1 MECTEVQKRLSAY
14 REKIISPKQKALID
28 EHLEGC
34 RKCKLALADLKK
46 TIEYVKKLEEVEPPA
61 WLTQK
66 VMARVRSEAEAK
78 RGIWQRFFYPFHIK
92 LPLEALAVIFLTV
105 GAIYIFKA
113 MQPEM
118 QLARAPIETKETVPR
133 AKAPEKQKAPAADKE
148 RPAPSKLT
156 DQFMYDKYDK
166 KVETRE
172 ERAVAAVRAPAEM
185 AKQEAVA
192 PAAGAAYRDESR
204 RSFAPS
210 SKGVTSKKAAEFKA
224 KGVHFVVNAR
234 DLEIASRDI
243 ERILRQLG
251 GRTIKTE
258 PLGDKA
264 VIVAELDSNKV
275 QELFDQ
281 LNLIGEVQ
289 GKEQERVS
297 EGWEGAVDVRVE
309 VVKPSRQ
316 P

>member
-28 EHLEGC
+28 EHLKGC

-66 VMARVRSEAEAK
+66 VMARVRSEAQAK

-92 LPLEALAVIFLTV
+92 LPLEALAVIFLAV
-105 GAIYIFKA
+105 GTIYIFKA

-156 DQFMYDKYDK
+156 DQFMYDK
-166 KVETRE
+166 KVGMRE
-172 ERAVAAVRAPAEM
+172 ERAVAAVRAPAEI
-185 AKQEAVA
+185 AKQEAAA
-192 PAAGAAYRDESR
+192 PTAGAAYRDESR
-204 RSFAPS
+204 RSFAPPT
-210 SKGVTSKKAAEFKA
+210 KGVSPQKVVEVKT
-224 KGVHFVVNAR
+224 KGIHFVVNVR

-243 ERILRQLG
+243 EGILRQLG

-264 VIVAELDSNKV
+264 VIAAELDSSKV

-281 LNLIGEVQ
+281 LNLVGEVQ
-289 GKEQERVS
+289 GKERVS